1 MSALVTSTERLQRL
15 LALVP
20 YVMSRKS
27 VGLAETAGAFGVTER
42 QLVDDLNL
50 LWCVELR
57 APDPYC
63 PIDLSYE
70 GGEIVVSQAESMARP
85 LRLAVDEAS
94 ALLVALRMLAEV
106 PGLDDR
112 SALSRLIAKLEAA
125 AGEAASASAK
135 VAVQVDTRDQ
145 GPEELAAR
153 IRAALAARRRL
164 HLRYYVPGRDEA
176 TERDVDPMRLLV
188 VEGRPYLEGWC
199 LRAEGVRLF
208 RLDRVLALDVLGVPA
223 SPPAE
228 AKPVDV
234 DQGLFR
240 PSPDDV
246 PVELELS
253 AAGRWVAEYYPCE
266 SVLDLEDGRLRVV
279 LRTPDTRGV
288 RRLALRLG
296 EDGRVISPPSLVAEV
311 RQAAGA
317 GAAGGRGP
325 GAVPALAR
333 RRAGRTRAVRGRALG
348 RRVLPVR
355 VSVRAGRRPAAG
367 SAAHPGYRLGAAA
380 GAAAGRGRPGH
391 LAAVAGDRGTRGR
404 LRRPG

>member
-1 MSALVTSTERLQRL
+1 VSNVVTSTDRLQRL

-20 YVMSRKS
+20 YVVSRKA
-27 VGLAETAGAFGVTER
+27 VGLAETAAAFGVTER

-70 GGEIVVSQAESMARP
+70 GGEIVVSQAESMSRP

-112 SALSRLIAKLEAA
+112 SALFRLIAKLEAA
-125 AGEAASASAK
+125 AGEAASVSAQ
-135 VAVQVDTRDQ
+135 VAVQVDIPDRGT
-145 GPEELAAR
+145 EELAAR
-153 IRAALAARRRL
+153 IRAALSARRRL

-208 RLDRVLALDVLGVPA
+208 RLDRVLELEVLDVPSA
-223 SPPAE
+223 PPPE
-228 AKPVDV
+228 ATPVDV

-246 PVELELS
+246 RVELELS
-253 AAGRWVAEYYPCE
+253 VAGRWVAEYYPCE
-266 SVLDLEDGRLRVV
+266 SVTDLEDGRLRVV
-279 LRTPDTRGV
+279 LRTPDTGWV

-296 EDGRVISPPSLVAEV
+296 EDGRVIAPQPLVAEI
-311 RQAAGA
+311 RQAATA
-317 GAAGGRGP
+317 
-325 GAVPALAR
+325 ALANY
-333 RRAGRTRAVRGRALG
+333 
-348 RRVLPVR
+348 
-355 VSVRAGRRPAAG
+355 VS
-367 SAAHPGYRLGAAA
+367 
-380 GAAAGRGRPGH
+380 
-391 LAAVAGDRGTRGR
+391 
-404 LRRPG
+404 